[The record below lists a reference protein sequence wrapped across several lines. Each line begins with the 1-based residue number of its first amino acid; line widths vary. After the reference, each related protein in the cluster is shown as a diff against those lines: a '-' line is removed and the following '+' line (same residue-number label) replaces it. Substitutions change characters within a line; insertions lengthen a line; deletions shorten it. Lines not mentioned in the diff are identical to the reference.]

1 MPGCDILADNKEEN
15 PLPAWGLGFLLR
27 KNKGVKSSPAWEFG
41 FLLRKNKEDLKCT
54 RN

>member
-1 MPGCDILADNKEEN
+1 MPGVTISADNKEEN
-15 PLPAWGLGFLLR
+15 PLLT
-27 KNKGVKSSPAWEFG
+27 WEFG